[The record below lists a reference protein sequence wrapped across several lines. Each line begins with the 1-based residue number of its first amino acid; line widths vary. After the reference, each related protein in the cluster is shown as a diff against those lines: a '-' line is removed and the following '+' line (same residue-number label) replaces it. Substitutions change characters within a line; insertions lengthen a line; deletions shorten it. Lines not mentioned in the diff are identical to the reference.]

1 MIYIPVF
8 VFLLWVLS
16 SLIFLNGLASF
27 FHLFPFFGVGLML
40 LFFLS
45 VDLPYLLG
53 SFGFHCVYGFS
64 PTWMFGAVDK
74 RDLDRYSKILFC

>member
-1 MIYIPVF
+1 MVSP
-8 VFLLWVLS
+8 L
-16 SLIFLNGLASF
+16 F